1 MLAIWLQLERDQ
13 TLRHHGAVATI
24 AFTPQLR
31 RFLAVPDVDTSAATL
46 RDALE
51 AAFELNP
58 RLRGY
63 VLDDQGRLR
72 KHVVVFIDGE
82 LIEDREGLSDRIEPS
97 SELFV
102 MQALSGG

>member
-1 MLAIWLQLERDQ
+1 MPQ
-13 TLRHHGAVATI
+13 VS
-24 AFTPQLR
+24 FTPNLQRHLSAPAADVVGATVR
-31 RFLAVPDVDTSAATL
+31 EALDAV
-46 RDALE
+46 
-51 AAFELNP
+51 FQHNP

-72 KHVVVFIDGE
+72 KHVVVFVNGE
-82 LIEDREGLSDRIEPS
+82 MIEDRDGLSDAVEPS